1 MGKLTLVLGG
11 ARSGKS
17 AFAQRMAAER
27 GAGGVV
33 YVATAEAGDEE
44 MVLRI
49 EKHRQT
55 RPPAWR
61 TLEAPQDVANC
72 ILAHAAGAP
81 AVLLDCVTMLVSNLL
96 LKAEDPLADGV
107 EAEIMAEIEALI
119 GCVPQLVGDL
129 ILVSNEVGMAL
140 VPPYPLG
147 RAFRDIV
154 GRANQALAREAD
166 EVYLLVA
173 GIPMTLKGG

>member
-1 MGKLTLVLGG
+1 MGKLILVLGG

-17 AFAQRMAAER
+17 AFAQRIATER
-27 GAGGVV
+27 GAGDVV

-44 MVLRI
+44 MALRI

-55 RPPAWR
+55 RPPDWR
-61 TLEAPQDVANC
+61 TLEAPQDVASC
-72 ILAHAAGAP
+72 ILDQAAGAR

-96 LKAEDPLADGV
+96 LQAEDPLADGV
-107 EAEIMAEIEALI
+107 EAVIMEEIEALI
-119 GCVPQLVGDL
+119 ACVAQLSGDL

-166 EVYLLVA
+166 EVFLLVA